1 MTHEIEPIAEY
12 PDGKPAYEID
22 ERILDLDETGKHD
35 EAIRLYEE
43 NKSILEAYWAGICTW
58 CRESDCPRSFG
69 ADGPCAED
77 LGMED
82 NDAWEAFHDQWTD
95 NLKELDDGRL
105 PILWASRLDVYNVAI
120 TVRANKRRRAQPL
133 YIELSGQTLALHE
146 NGPLGRLID
155 LNAAAEILDL
165 EQATKV
171 LAASLEGLRAARD
184 IITRC
189 PVCGGTELEA
199 NTWEAWCY
207 SCDWQTTQEKE
218 PGTYALIREATKA
231 HRAELEENL
240 KGIKKESY
248 MDTLLTGISKN
259 D

>member
-1 MTHEIEPIAEY
+1 MTHEIEPIAES

-69 ADGPCAED
+69 ADGPCAEG
-77 LGMED
+77 LGMEND
-82 NDAWEAFHDQWTD
+82 DAWEAFHDQWTH
-95 NLKELDDGRL
+95 NLNQLDDSRR
-105 PILWASRLDVYNVAI
+105 PILWASSLDVYNTAI
-120 TVRANKRRRAQPL
+120 TLRANKRRRAQPL

-165 EQATKV
+165 DIEQTTKV

-184 IITRC
+184 IITR
-189 PVCGGTELEA
+189 
-199 NTWEAWCY
+199 
-207 SCDWQTTQEKE
+207 
-218 PGTYALIREATKA
+218 
-231 HRAELEENL
+231 
-240 KGIKKESY
+240 
-248 MDTLLTGISKN
+248 
-259 D
+259 

>member
-69 ADGPCAED
+69 ADGPCAEG

-82 NDAWEAFHDQWTD
+82 NDVWEAFHDQWTD

-133 YIELSGQTLALHE
+133 YIELSGQTLVFRE

-155 LNAAAEILDL
+155 LDTAAEILNLDT
-165 EQATKV
+165 EQTTKV
-171 LAASLEGLRAARD
+171 LITSHKGLRAARE
-184 IITRC
+184 R
-189 PVCGGTELEA
+189 VA
-199 NTWEAWCY
+199 
-207 SCDWQTTQEKE
+207 K
-218 PGTYALIREATKA
+218 
-231 HRAELEENL
+231 
-240 KGIKKESY
+240 
-248 MDTLLTGISKN
+248 
-259 D
+259 